1 MIIGVSP
8 NSLFKVTKM
17 VSDGRNHA
25 STATKNLLY
34 FTLYGQIIRT
44 NDQTFKITKPIVL
57 IWPRLTDVGS
67 KVCMK

>member
-1 MIIGVSP
+1 MIIGVRP

-17 VSDGRNHA
+17 VSDSRNYA

-44 NDQTFKITKPIVL
+44 NDQIFKTTIVL